1 MLAFARVPLGE
12 ESDFLRKTDN
22 WLKQNPAY
30 AFPIFFL
37 KLGSCEAVKL
47 AKMAGHSHWAQ
58 IKHKKAIVDAKKG
71 QLISKLIRAIT
82 IAAREGNNPE
92 TNYKLRAAIERA
104 REFQVPLENIE
115 RAIKKGETKEDNLE
129 EIIFEA
135 YLEDV
140 QILIKAITDN
150 KNRTLGEIRHLLN
163 KYGGRLA
170 EPRSV
175 IWNFQEKGVVVI
187 SKEDET
193 KVLDLADLFEDIQE
207 KDGDILLIT
216 NLSQLN
222 ELKDKLEKNEIVV
235 KDSYLEFRPLNIME
249 NISENLKTKAN
260 QLIEELLNL
269 DDIEEVFTNLKD

>member
-1 MLAFARVPLGE
+1 
-12 ESDFLRKTDN
+12 
-22 WLKQNPAY
+22 
-30 AFPIFFL
+30 
-37 KLGSCEAVKL
+37 
-47 AKMAGHSHWAQ
+47 MAGHSHWAQ

>member
-1 MLAFARVPLGE
+1 
-12 ESDFLRKTDN
+12 
-22 WLKQNPAY
+22 
-30 AFPIFFL
+30 
-37 KLGSCEAVKL
+37 
-47 AKMAGHSHWAQ
+47 MAGHSHWAQ
-58 IKHKKAIVDAKKG
+58 IKHKKAVVDAKKG

-104 REFQVPLENIE
+104 KEFQVPLENIE
-115 RAIKKGETKEDNLE
+115 RAIKKGESKEDNLE

-135 YLEDV
+135 YLGDI

-175 IWNFQEKGVVVI
+175 IWNFQEEGVVLI
-187 SKEDET
+187 SKDDEA
-193 KVLDLADLFEDIQE
+193 KVLDFADLFEDIQY
-207 KDGDILLIT
+207 KNGDILLIT
-216 NLSQLN
+216 NSGQLN
-222 ELKDKLEKNEIVV
+222 ELKDKLKANNIQV
-235 KDSYLEFRPLNIME
+235 KDSYLEFRPLNTIE
-249 NISENLKTKAN
+249 NFSENLKIKAN

-269 DDIEEVFTNLKD
+269 DDVEEVFTNLKD